1 MKSIP
6 IVLQCRSTGV
16 CISWFFVC
24 DGRQD
29 CPDGSDEECKDT
41 KTCPPQAFRCGL
53 TGGCVS
59 RAGMCD
65 GTRDCPDGDDE
76 LHCNATRGSRGE
88 SIRHPLVF
96 YLMCSVFKLLGS
108 KLLGSI
114 RTFSTLPHLCFV

>member
-1 MKSIP
+1 
-6 IVLQCRSTGV
+6 
-16 CISWFFVC
+16 VC

-41 KTCPPQAFRCGL
+41 MTCPQQAFRCGV

-65 GTRDCPDGDDE
+65 GTRDCPDGEDE

-88 SIRHPLVF
+88 SIRPPLVF
-96 YLMCSVFKLLGS
+96 YLMCSVFKL
-108 KLLGSI
+108 
-114 RTFSTLPHLCFV
+114 FS